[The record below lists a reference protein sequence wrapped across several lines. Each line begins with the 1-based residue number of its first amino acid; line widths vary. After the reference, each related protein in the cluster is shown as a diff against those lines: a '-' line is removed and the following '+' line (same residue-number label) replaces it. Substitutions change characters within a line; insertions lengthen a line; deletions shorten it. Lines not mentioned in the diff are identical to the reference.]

1 MVTWQLLKFTYPN
14 LGNLYKFYSL
24 NHGKSFFFFFELLK
38 TLKYMASLHYY
49 LSGGNAFS
57 SVANKCLVGAEQ
69 REQLNAAQWV
79 EFAKSYVKP
88 AWVFANPAL
97 VEAWALDRS
106 RTAARH

>member
-1 MVTWQLLKFTYPN
+1 MATFKIYLSKSWQLVQILFSKPWQV
-14 LGNLYKFYSL
+14 
-24 NHGKSFFFFFELLK
+24 FFFFFELLK